1 MRLPRKNFKKARIEI
16 IPMIDTIFFLLV
28 FFMISTL
35 SMSHY
40 SGLPVNLPKAASG
53 QQPAN
58 ESAAVTISSD
68 GKTAIDK
75 QAVSRDRIGDALKAR
90 LASNPELLV
99 LINADERVE
108 HGLVVEVMDQAR
120 QAGVAKMA
128 IAVKPKEGRS
138 EK

>member
-1 MRLPRKNFKKARIEI
+1 MRLPRRETKKARIEI

-35 SMSHY
+35 SMAHY
-40 SGLPVNLPKAASG
+40 SGLPVNLPKAGTG
-53 QQPAN
+53 QQPPS
-58 ESAAVTISSD
+58 ESAAVTIGPD
-68 GKTAIDK
+68 GKITIDK
-75 QAVSRDRIGDALKAR
+75 QPVGSERLGEVLKVR
-90 LASNPELLV
+90 LAADPELLI

-120 QAGVAKMA
+120 QAGAAKMA
-128 IAVKPKEGRS
+128 IAVKPRERRS

>member
-1 MRLPRKNFKKARIEI
+1 MRLPRRSIKKARIEI

-35 SMSHY
+35 SMAHY
-40 SGLPVNLPKAASG
+40 NGLPVNLPKAASG
-53 QQPAN
+53 QQAPS
-58 ESAAVTISSD
+58 ESTAVTIGVD
-68 GKTAIDK
+68 GNIAIDK
-75 QAVSRDRIGDALKAR
+75 QPVGRDGVRDRIRALLDK
-90 LASNPELLV
+90 NPELLV
-99 LINADERVE
+99 LINADESVE

-138 EK
+138 EN

>member
-1 MRLPRKNFKKARIEI
+1 MRLARRQCKKARIEI

-40 SGLPVNLPKAASG
+40 SGLPVNLPKAATG
-53 QQPAN
+53 QQPPN
-58 ESAAVTISSD
+58 ESTAVTIGAD
-68 GKTAIDK
+68 GKITIDK
-75 QAVSRDRIGDALKAR
+75 QTVARDQIREALQKR
-90 LASNPELLV
+90 LEKNSELLV
-99 LINADERVE
+99 LINADEHVE
-108 HGLVVEVMDQAR
+108 HGVVVEVMDAAR

-128 IAVKPKEGRS
+128 IAVKPKEGRN